1 MDQSHP
7 DLSGT
12 SSFAISRSEDSDSTS
27 PGLQLSLKCQRRS
40 ENSRD
45 IGKQLLYSWT
55 SAPLNLDQ
63 FGWYR
68 GTVAKVASAA
78 DQRKG
83 LTYEVTY
90 RNSETNDSLP
100 FAFGG
105 KRLGASGASAKIPLK
120 LARDNWGVTKQW
132 VVLTKSDGSTSS
144 AS

>member
-1 MDQSHP
+1 M
-7 DLSGT
+7 T
-12 SSFAISRSEDSDSTS
+12 CSSQGSAVLLEEPNFNCLNKI
-27 PGLQLSLKCQRRS
+27 
-40 ENSRD
+40 
-45 IGKQLLYSWT
+45 IGKEVLYSWT
-55 SAPLNLDQ
+55 GAPLNIDQ

-78 DQRKG
+78 DQRNG

-90 RNSETNDSLP
+90 RNSETNNSLP
-100 FAFGG
+100 FAFGE
-105 KRLGASGASAKIPLK
+105 KRLEATGSSAKIPLK

>member
-1 MDQSHP
+1 M
-7 DLSGT
+7 
-12 SSFAISRSEDSDSTS
+12 AI
-27 PGLQLSLKCQRRS
+27 GF
-40 ENSRD
+40 
-45 IGKQLLYSWT
+45 LYSWT
-55 SAPLNLDQ
+55 GAPLHIDQ

-78 DQRKG
+78 DQRNG

-90 RNSETNDSLP
+90 RNSETNNRLP